1 MRNELL
7 RQVRVID
14 AVAGTDS
21 IADLLLSGGKI
32 QKILTPELA
41 SPPETTVIQGQG
53 LVLGTGLV
61 DLYSHSGEPGFEERE
76 TLASLGAAARAGG
89 FTRVAI
95 LPDTKPAIDQIST
108 LRLVQNLAQDIK
120 KNQFNNSDNSNNSAS
135 ISYPHF
141 YYWGALTQ
149 KVRGEQMTE
158 LAELAAAGIIGFA
171 DGQPIANL
179 ALVRRLLEY
188 LKPLGKP
195 VALALGDRTLE
206 VGGIMREGLNSLTF
220 GLIGNPHISETAYLA
235 ALLEIIAFIATPVHI
250 MGVSTRRSVEL
261 IAAAKA
267 RGVPITA
274 STSWMHLIHNTND
287 LASYDPSLQVQ
298 PPLGEPEDQQALIA
312 GIREGIIEAIAVNH
326 TPYTYA
332 EKTVAF
338 SNAPPGAIGLEL
350 ALPLLWQH
358 LVLPGHL
365 SPLQLWQ
372 SLSTKPA
379 QCLHQVLNPIDPEN
393 PQEVILFD
401 PQQVWQC
408 NASSLKSIA
417 LNTPWLD
424 RSIQGTV
431 ISYQLSVIS

>member
-21 IADLLLSGGKI
+21 IADLLLAGGKI
-32 QKILTPELA
+32 QKILTPELE
-41 SPPETTVIQGQG
+41 PPPKTTVTQGQG

-76 TLASLGAAARAGG
+76 TLGSLAAAARAGG

-95 LPDTKPAIDQIST
+95 LPDTKPAIDQLST
-108 LRLVQNLAQDIK
+108 LRLVQNLTQDLQKTLTHSPEQIP
-120 KNQFNNSDNSNNSAS
+120 
-135 ISYPHF
+135 YPHF

-149 KVRGEQMTE
+149 GVGGEQMTE
-158 LAELAAAGIIGFA
+158 LAELAAAGIVGFA

-220 GLIGNPHISETAYLA
+220 GLVGNPHISETAYLA

-274 STSWMHLIHNTND
+274 STSWMHLIQNTGD
-287 LASYDPSLQVQ
+287 LASYNPSLNVQ

-312 GIREGIIEAIAVNH
+312 GIREGIIESIAVNH

-338 SNAPPGAIGLEL
+338 SSAPPGAIGLEL

-358 LVLPGHL
+358 LVSPGHL

-379 QCLHQVLNPIDPEN
+379 QCLHQTLNPIDLEN

-401 PQQVWQC
+401 PQQVWPC

-417 LNTPWLD
+417 INTPWLD

-431 ISYQLSVIS
+431 ISYQ

>member
-21 IADLLLSGGKI
+21 IADLFLSGGKI
-32 QKILTPELA
+32 QKILAPELEP
-41 SPPETTVIQGQG
+41 PPETEVTQGQG
-53 LVLGTGLV
+53 LVLGTGLI

-95 LPDTKPAIDQIST
+95 LPDTKPAIDQPST
-108 LRLVQNLAQDIK
+108 LRLIQNLE
-120 KNQFNNSDNSNNSAS
+120 KNLEKSLESNLHSFPKQN
-135 ISYPHF
+135 SYPHF

-158 LAELAAAGIIGFA
+158 LAELATAGIVGFA

-206 VGGIMREGLNSLTF
+206 MGGIMREGLNSLTF

-235 ALLEIIAFIATPVHI
+235 ALLEIIAVIATPVHI
-250 MGVSTRRSVEL
+250 MGLSTRRSVEL
-261 IAAAKA
+261 IAGAKA
-267 RGVPITA
+267 RGIPITA
-274 STSWMHLIHNTND
+274 STSWMQLIHNTGD
-287 LASYDPSLQVQ
+287 LASYDPSLHVQ

-338 SNAPPGAIGLEL
+338 GDAPPGAIGLEI

-358 LVLPGHL
+358 LVIPGHL
-365 SPLQLWQ
+365 TPLQLWQ

-379 QCLHQVLNPIDPEN
+379 QCLHQALNPIDPEN

-408 NASSLKSIA
+408 KASSLKSIA
-417 LNTPWLD
+417 INTPWLD
-424 RSIQGTV
+424 RSIQGKV
-431 ISYQLSVIS
+431 IQ

>member
-32 QKILTPELA
+32 QKILPPELET
-41 SPPETTVIQGQG
+41 PPETTVTQGQG
-53 LVLGTGLV
+53 LVLGTGLI

-76 TLASLGAAARAGG
+76 TLTSLAAVARAGG

-95 LPDTKPAIDQIST
+95 LPDTKPAIDQLST
-108 LRLVQNLAQDIK
+108 LRLVQNLAQGLK
-120 KNQFNNSDNSNNSAS
+120 KNQFNNSDNPDNSNDSNNSAS
-135 ISYPHF
+135 TSYPHF

-149 KVRGEQMTE
+149 GVGGEQMTE

-220 GLIGNPHISETAYLA
+220 GLVGNPHISETAYLA

-287 LASYDPSLQVQ
+287 LASYHPSLQIQ

-338 SNAPPGAIGLEL
+338 SSAPPGAIGLEL

-379 QCLHQVLNPIDPEN
+379 QCLNQVLNPIDLEN

-408 NASSLKSIA
+408 NSSSLKSIA
-417 LNTPWLD
+417 INTPWLD
-424 RSIQGTV
+424 RSIQGKV
-431 ISYQLSVIS
+431 IQ

>member
-21 IADLLLSGGKI
+21 IADLLLFEGKI
-32 QKILTPELA
+32 QKILTPE
-41 SPPETTVIQGQG
+41 SEPPPETTVTPGLG

-76 TLASLGAAARAGG
+76 TLASLAAAARAGG

-95 LPDTKPAIDQIST
+95 LPDTKPAIDHPST
-108 LRLVQNLAQDIK
+108 LRLVQNLE
-120 KNQFNNSDNSNNSAS
+120 KNLHLDPEQS
-135 ISYPHF
+135 SYPHF

-149 KVRGEQMTE
+149 KVGGEKMTE
-158 LAELAAAGIIGFA
+158 LTELATAGIIGFA

-179 ALVRRLLEY
+179 TLVRRLLEY

-206 VGGIMREGLNSLTF
+206 MGGIMREGLDSLTF
-220 GLIGNPHISETAYLA
+220 GLVGNPHISETAYLA
-235 ALLEIIAFIATPVHI
+235 ALLEIIAVIATPVHI

-267 RGVPITA
+267 RSVPITA
-274 STSWMHLIHNTND
+274 STTWMHLVHNTQD
-287 LASYDPSLQVQ
+287 LASYHPSLQVQ
-298 PPLGEPEDQQALIA
+298 PPIGEPEDQQALIT
-312 GIREGIIEAIAVNH
+312 GIREGIIDSIAVNH

-338 SNAPPGAIGLEL
+338 SDAPPGAIGLEL

-358 LVLPGHL
+358 LVTPGHL

-379 QCLHQVLNPIDPEN
+379 QCLHQTLNPINSES

-401 PQQVWQC
+401 PQQLWQC
-408 NASSLKSIA
+408 NVASLKSIA
-417 LNTPWLD
+417 INTPWLD
-424 RSIQGTV
+424 RSIQGKI
-431 ISYQLSVIS
+431 ISYQ

>member
-14 AVAGTDS
+14 AVAETDS
-21 IADLLLSGGKI
+21 IADLFISGGRM
-32 QKILTPELA
+32 QKILTPELET
-41 SPPETTVIQGQG
+41 PPETTVTQGQG

-76 TLASLGAAARAGG
+76 TLASLAAAARAGG

-95 LPDTKPAIDQIST
+95 LPDTKPAIDQCST
-108 LRLVQNLAQDIK
+108 LRFIQNLESNLEKNLYLSSAQIP
-120 KNQFNNSDNSNNSAS
+120 
-135 ISYPHF
+135 YPHF

-149 KVRGEQMTE
+149 KVQGEQMTE
-158 LAELAAAGIIGFA
+158 LTELAAAGIVGFA

-206 VGGIMREGLNSLTF
+206 VGGIMREGLDSLTF
-220 GLIGNPHISETAYLA
+220 GLVGNPHISETAYLA
-235 ALLEIIAFIATPVHI
+235 SLLEIIAAIATPVHI

-267 RGVPITA
+267 GGVPITA
-274 STSWMHLIHNTND
+274 STTWMHLIHNTGD

-298 PPLGEPEDQQALIA
+298 PPIGEPEDQQALIT
-312 GIREGIIEAIAVNH
+312 GIREGIIDSIAVNH

-338 SNAPPGAIGLEL
+338 SDAPPGAIGLEL

-358 LVLPGHL
+358 LVTPGHL

-379 QCLHQVLNPIDPEN
+379 QCLHQTLNPMDPEN
-393 PQEVILFD
+393 LQEVILFD

-408 NASSLKSIA
+408 NVSSLKSIA
-417 LNTPWLD
+417 TNTPWFD
-424 RSIQGTV
+424 RSIQGKIV
-431 ISYQLSVIS
+431 SYQ